1 MNPIVKIP
9 NVIGRIDVEPSGRR
23 QGVARAPWFRRRIL
37 GTPRMPIE
45 SATSGSDTQ
54 HSRCA
59 CIGFE
64 NRFESVTER
73 GRPTRTPDT
82 FGGRFPSTYRKLPV
96 SKPSASFHREFFRN
110 PFLLFDSIASIM
122 GRKTNFRDC
131 MGSGAI
137 IGGDIVIYR
146 SIMRRSTRFSGEAS
160 PWPCHC
166 QSVAVAT
173 TRFFRNRANAIP
185 FNNFRYHVKT
195 DPSCMTTP

>member
-1 MNPIVKIP
+1 MKNP
-9 NVIGRIDVEPSGRR
+9 NVIDRISTEPLGQQ
-23 QGVARAPWFRRRIL
+23 QGAARAPWFRRRIL
-37 GTPRMPIE
+37 GTPRIPIE
-45 SATSGSDTQ
+45 LTTSVLGAK
-54 HSRCA
+54 RGRLA
-59 CIGFE
+59 CIGFGII
-64 NRFESVTER
+64 FESVAEK
-73 GRPTRTPDT
+73 GRPTRTPDV
-82 FGGRFPSTYRKLPV
+82 FSGRFPSTSRKLPV
-96 SKPSASFHREFFRN
+96 SKPSTSFRREFFRN

-137 IGGDIVIYR
+137 LGGDIVICR
-146 SIMRRSTRFSGEAS
+146 SIMRRSTRFLGVAS

-173 TRFFRNRANAIP
+173 TRFFRYRANAIP